1 MVVDT
6 PRVLVVSESR
16 ITRRVVEM
24 TFADQPIE
32 LVMAASGQ
40 LGLEA
45 WADRPA
51 AVVVADLGMEA
62 PDGLA
67 VARQVAIGPQPPA
80 VILLAGPHETID
92 EDAIAAAGV
101 RYLLRKPLD
110 SLQLIEAV
118 RSAIRDPQPP
128 AAPVEAGAVPPVPAV
143 ATAPWAPASVA
154 EPVADDRRPPPEPP
168 RSDAAADLLAAFPP
182 PEGRRPAPAAV
193 PLSGGL
199 NDRELERVAER
210 VMAMWQ
216 SDVARDERVAE
227 LVTARAE
234 QLASSS
240 AAAVVERLA
249 PAAAAEAAERLV
261 RELAPALV
269 SEVARMVVADVSE
282 RLVREEIARMRAQV
296 SR

>member
-1 MVVDT
+1 
-6 PRVLVVSESR
+6 
-16 ITRRVVEM
+16 
-24 TFADQPIE
+24 
-32 LVMAASGQ
+32 
-40 LGLEA
+40 
-45 WADRPA
+45 
-51 AVVVADLGMEA
+51 
-62 PDGLA
+62 
-67 VARQVAIGPQPPA
+67 
-80 VILLAGPHETID
+80 
-92 EDAIAAAGV
+92 
-101 RYLLRKPLD
+101 
-110 SLQLIEAV
+110 
-118 RSAIRDPQPP
+118 
-128 AAPVEAGAVPPVPAV
+128 VPAF

-154 EPVADDRRPPPEPP
+154 EPVADDLRAAPEPP

-182 PEGRRPAPAAV
+182 PEGPRPA
-193 PLSGGL
+193 SNGL
-199 NDRELERVAER
+199 NDRDLERVAER

-216 SDVARDERVAE
+216 SDVARDQRVAE